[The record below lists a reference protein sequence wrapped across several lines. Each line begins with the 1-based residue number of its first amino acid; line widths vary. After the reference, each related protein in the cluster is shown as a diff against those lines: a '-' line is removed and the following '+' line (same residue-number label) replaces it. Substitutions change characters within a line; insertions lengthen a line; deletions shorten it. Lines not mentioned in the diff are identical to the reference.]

1 MKRTPIVA
9 GNWKMNKTPN
19 ESVAFAKELTRLI
32 ESFENVERVVAPTFL
47 SLTAVADALR
57 ETPVQV
63 AAQDAHWEADGAFT
77 SQISVTMLSSYVDYI
92 IVGHSECRAYLNETD
107 EKVNRKAKAILSNG
121 INPIIA
127 VGESLEQNEAGET
140 VEFVS
145 GQVRAALEGISATGH
160 GESGHCI

>member
-63 AAQDAHWEADGAFT
+63 ASQDAHWEADGAFT
-77 SQISVTMLSSYVDYI
+77 SQISVTMLSSI
-92 IVGHSECRAYLNETD
+92 CRLHHC
-107 EKVNRKAKAILSNG
+107 R
-121 INPIIA
+121 
-127 VGESLEQNEAGET
+127 SLGMPRLFE
-140 VEFVS
+140 
-145 GQVRAALEGISATGH
+145 
-160 GESGHCI
+160 